1 LSVNYSI
8 QFKII
13 VEDIIMTT
21 KQETAIDAFRS
32 DYNCAQ
38 ATLMAFAQEVGMDL
52 ETAQRISAG
61 FGAGMGQLQQTC
73 GTVTAAYMIFGLFN
87 SQFVRDNAERKAVT
101 YEMIREFSEKFEQ
114 IHGSTQC
121 KSLLK
126 VDLNTEEGL
135 NQAREN
141 NLFQNI
147 CENCIQTSIRL
158 IHEQID

>member
-1 LSVNYSI
+1 M
-8 QFKII
+8 KP
-13 VEDIIMTT
+13 
-21 KQETAIDAFRS
+21 KQETAIASFRAE
-32 DYNCAQ
+32 YNCAQ
-38 ATLMAFAQEVGMDL
+38 STLMAFAQEVGMDL
-52 ETAQRISAG
+52 ETARRISTG

-101 YEMIREFSEKFEQ
+101 YEMIREYSEKFEQ

-135 NQAREN
+135 EQARTD
-141 NLFQNI
+141 NLFRNI

-158 IHEQID
+158 IEEQIY